1 MQEDCK
7 SSKAKVSILDKRAK
21 RMKIEI
27 ETLTKKI
34 KTYKYQIQDDATEEL
49 SEDVITSCTALIQK
63 KLTLTETSDEI
74 EYRTRDIEQM
84 DECLQE
90 EEEKIAPNIRKVV
103 FFVIQVYNIIVI
115 LYFVHSNCSS
125 GSIGE
130 LVRSCRLRCLISR

>member
-7 SSKAKVSILDKRAK
+7 SSKAKVSTLDKRAK

-34 KTYKYQIQDDATEEL
+34 KTYKFQLQDDATEEL
-49 SEDVITSCTALIQK
+49 PEDVITSCTTLIQK
-63 KLTLTETSDEI
+63 KLALTKMSDEI
-74 EYRTRDIEQM
+74 DYHTKDIEQM

-103 FFVIQVYNIIVI
+103 FL
-115 LYFVHSNCSS
+115 LYKYTT
-125 GSIGE
+125 
-130 LVRSCRLRCLISR
+130 